1 VDYADIGAGASA
13 DGDGDEFDSMYLLL
27 PCKKAGCGRA
37 IHFSCFQELAKFQYT
52 STARSALCSVHC
64 EESNLAL
71 AQFVVPETVVYHH
84 ATYFN
89 ATEGS
94 LKAKPLSD
102 GRVVQRGKAVTKT
115 EVWLVC
121 RRVCRGG
128 GPVQALWERDGLPF
142 SFFLLSAL

>member
-1 VDYADIGAGASA
+1 
-13 DGDGDEFDSMYLLL
+13 MYLLL

-37 IHFSCFQELAKFQYT
+37 IHFSCFQDLAKFQYT

-71 AQFVVPETVVYHH
+71 AQFIVPETVVYHH